1 MEVVWQK
8 LTIKIKNEYDNLLQ
22 DIEASTI
29 VIVALNLQ
37 VKINDQDGL
46 IAFLEVTPNQ
56 IIEGKKNM

>member
-29 VIVALNLQ
+29 VIVPLNLQ
-37 VKINDQDGL
+37 SSGRD
-46 IAFLEVTPNQ
+46 
-56 IIEGKKNM
+56 NMMLRCSGWTYSIPGSHS